1 MLLALTGAAAQ
12 SKTALW
18 LCACAQCCVD
28 FFLEISDS
36 AAWWEFSR
44 QPTIIYIYI
53 HMNWFIL
60 AHFVPELKHKSAGHP
75 HVQWE
80 NQGFPI
86 GFPFNRSV
94 DFEDGNVEVPF
105 LDLSFQWWGVLPIL
119 KLQYSSSNLL
129 VLGREWMGCWGL
141 LGWLLLVIMDHS
153 RKFPAFSTSKPK
165 RVNTCENYYWCCL
178 KIGKPASP
186 ESIGYSSSILLKLGS
201 RWQPSPFG
209 TTLWTRPAALCATVP
224 WPSCWKVR
232 WTVGVMEDISIGL

>member
-1 MLLALTGAAAQ
+1 MLCWFFSGDFWLSGVMGVQ
-12 SKTALW
+12 STAHYH
-18 LCACAQCCVD
+18 
-28 FFLEISDS
+28 
-36 AAWWEFSR
+36 
-44 QPTIIYIYI
+44 IYIYI
-53 HMNWFIL
+53 YTWTDLFWHILSQNWNTNLPGIL
-60 AHFVPELKHKSAGHP
+60 M
-75 HVQWE
+75 
-80 NQGFPI
+80 
-86 GFPFNRSV
+86 FNGKTKV
-94 DFEDGNVEVPF
+94 F
-105 LDLSFQWWGVLPIL
+105 LSFFPSTDPLIL
-119 KLQYSSSNLL
+119 KMGTLRSHFWICRFNDEGYYQYSSSNLL